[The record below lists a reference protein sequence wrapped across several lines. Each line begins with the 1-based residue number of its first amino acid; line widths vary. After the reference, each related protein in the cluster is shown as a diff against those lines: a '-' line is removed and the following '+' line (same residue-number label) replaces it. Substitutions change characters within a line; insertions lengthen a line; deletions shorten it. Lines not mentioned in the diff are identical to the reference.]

1 MCILVTQYIGHV
13 ELRKALWS
21 ARLQWEPHCLQP
33 SCSCIRLP
41 QVLSWS
47 YRPHHLI
54 PSITDQWF
62 QGQKGRNLLQ
72 AEQLIPM
79 SGKDCFLCSTG
90 LVQPQATSQTALK
103 NRQVRYL
110 LSSIRMAFSC
120 SATSEDKNWAKWK
133 KLSSLDHLF
142 CSSHYCSHCL
152 KSNPTSAFSAR
163 EEINCMAGTFSSW
176 STVSICQLSSRWM
189 APICT
194 VALQSHLRG
203 HIGLRSHFC
212 LGELTLV
219 CRYFKSCIHHS
230 PLKKI
235 MWSTG
240 TAQWKQSLWCAA
252 LETSFSTLLT
262 ECYCIGLSLLL
273 SLPKINRCHCR
284 LG

>member
-41 QVLSWS
+41 QVLRWS
-47 YRPHHLI
+47 YSLTTSSLQSLTSDSKARREETSYKQSSLFPC
-54 PSITDQWF
+54 
-62 QGQKGRNLLQ
+62 QGKIAFFAALVW
-72 AEQLIPM
+72 
-79 SGKDCFLCSTG
+79 CSHKPR
-90 LVQPQATSQTALK
+90 LRQPLK
-103 NRQVRYL
+103 NCQVRYL
-110 LSSIRMAFSC
+110 LSSIRIAFSC

-230 PLKKI
+230 ALKKI

-262 ECYCIGLSLLL
+262 ECYCTGLSLLL